1 MTQSSQGGRSAEHDD
16 GLERLHTANLARVID
31 WVKFA
36 ETKNAGL
43 LTFSSAWLIALATF
57 LTSEKDRPLIAI
69 YAAGAALPMF
79 ALGAFFAFA
88 AFMPKTK
95 LEEFFRPS
103 PELDSSTTNYT
114 FWGHLAGLS
123 PDAASKTIAGRYRVP
138 KGEKSSGALLDD
150 LASQAVINA
159 IIAKRKF
166 ELFDYGA
173 TCVLIGFAIITL
185 MAGVGFVWS
194 WSNAA

>member
-1 MTQSSQGGRSAEHDD
+1 MTQSSHSGRAAEQNDD
-16 GLERLHTANLARVID
+16 LERFYSANLARVID

-57 LTSEKDRPLIAI
+57 LTSEKSRPLVAI

-103 PELDSSTTNYT
+103 PATSGSITNYT
-114 FWGHLAGLS
+114 FWGHLADLS
-123 PDAASKTIAGRYRVP
+123 PDAASAAITTRYGVS
-138 KGEKSSGALLDD
+138 KGQKSSDTLLDD

-166 ELFDYGA
+166 ELFGYGA
-173 TCVLIGFAIITL
+173 TCVLVGFAIITV
-185 MAGVGFVWS
+185 MAAVGFVWT
-194 WSNAA
+194 WTNAS